1 MKRMLSLFLA
11 ISLLFVCVMPLS
23 SCGGTE
29 DSEGTDGLAYSLSLD
44 GTYCVSVGDATEASK
59 IVIPSEH
66 NGIKVTVIDPH
77 GFEKCTALKTI
88 IIPES
93 VEFIGF
99 YAFYGCTELT
109 SVTIPDSVTVIGEYA
124 FYGCKGLT
132 SLTIPDSVTRI
143 GFCAFYGCKGL
154 TSLTI
159 PDSVTTI
166 SDHAFDGCTGLTS
179 VTIPDSVT
187 TIGRYA
193 FYGCKGLRS
202 VTFANTIG
210 WKAGDMLTLLPSALA
225 DASTAATYLT
235 DNYINFEWTRK

>member
-11 ISLLFVCVMPLS
+11 FSLLFVCVMPLS

-77 GFEKCTALKTI
+77 GFENCTALKTI

-99 YAFYGCTELT
+99 YAFYGCTE
-109 SVTIPDSVTVIGEYA
+109 
-124 FYGCKGLT
+124 LT

-210 WKAGDMLTLLPSALA
+210 WKAGDMVTLLPSALA

-235 DNYINFEWTRK
+235 DNYFNFEWTRK